1 MPYGSPVTILLDK
14 AAQGVESAWQEI
26 FNRYSPLVATVCR
39 NHGIV
44 GTDAEDVSGSVWL
57 YLVTSMIRIREPE
70 ALPSWLVTTARRE
83 CLKMLRDRQRQI
95 PDGTE
100 FTIET
105 ESDTDAWLLA
115 EERRDVV
122 RAAFSKLPRRDRAL
136 LAMLFSDPP
145 ATYTEI
151 SSRLGIPV
159 GAIGPTRQRC
169 LARARRI
176 PSIAAL
182 LAADSHGGL
191 PVPRPPLQRRQHAG
205 KYRQLARA
213 CG

>member
-1 MPYGSPVTILLDK
+1 MPYGSSVKILLEK
-14 AAQGVESAWQEI
+14 ATQGVESAWQEI
-26 FNRYSPLVATVCR
+26 FNRYSPLVYTVCR
-39 NHGIV
+39 RHGIV
-44 GTDAEDVSGSVWL
+44 GTDAEDVNGSVWL
-57 YLVTSMIRIREPE
+57 YLVASVIRLREPE
-70 ALPSWLVTTARRE
+70 ALPGWLTTTTRRE
-83 CLKMLRDRQRQI
+83 CLKVLRDRQRQI
-95 PDGTE
+95 PDGRE
-100 FTIET
+100 FVIET
-105 ESDTDAWLLA
+105 ESDTDAWLIA
-115 EERRDVV
+115 EERRNIV
-122 RAAFSKLPRRDRAL
+122 RVAFSTLPRRDRAL

-182 LAADSHGGL
+182 LAADNHVAL
-191 PVPRPPLQRRQHAG
+191 PVPRPPLQRTQHAG
-205 KYRQLARA
+205 KYLQLAQA